1 MSDKITMFTVTD
13 AEYENLNRCMEEL
26 PDPIGARNWDPDYKV
41 IDQIK
46 NLEKTK
52 RLITLRNRILDS
64 KQQLYIKERAKL
76 VTESYQAT
84 EGEDAN
90 IRQAKA
96 LAHVLENYPV
106 IIRDDEIIVGS
117 VTPTPR
123 GCLWFPEVCDWLI
136 NEIDTISTREYN
148 PTYVTEEDKEYYL
161 KEVHPYWKDR
171 CSSARIQKQLPDEV
185 REKQKYG
192 LWSCGISQ
200 EQPIGH
206 ILSLDKHRL
215 ERGIKWYK
223 EQAQNLIDTSDKT
236 DPKYVDKIQ
245 FWKAV
250 IIICD
255 AVHTF
260 ALRYA
265 DEAKKMAQET
275 KDEKR
280 KEELLRVSAALE
292 KVPWNAPD
300 NFYEAVQS
308 AWFMQL
314 IYYYESNAVAE
325 SPGRV
330 DQKLY
335 NYFKKDLENGT
346 LSLEEAEDIVSGY
359 WLKLAETNKVYTE
372 GESRYRT
379 GNPMF
384 QNISLGGTDVNGE
397 SAVNELSYLCL
408 KVEEFVHL
416 DQPNVAVWVDDKVPD
431 DYLETAAK
439 VVRTGGGKPMF
450 LGVKSRLDHFM
461 KTNGLSEKAARTYDS
476 VCCSFMWHPYLPNMD
491 HAADVNPGIAL
502 EYVFTNG
509 KDRKTGVQVG
519 PQTGDPRDF
528 KDINDVYNALVK
540 QVQYGIQMA
549 VMHANT
555 IYKIWQDFLRM
566 PYTSMFQGTAL
577 KDGLD
582 VTCGGSLG
590 HTAAEGVSVGLV
602 NCIDSLSAVE
612 KVVFDSKQAT
622 MSELVDALDHDFQGY
637 EKLQDALIHAPKYG
651 TDDDYADKWLVD
663 FEHVINHEYLK
674 YPMRFGRLRKN
685 PVYIH
690 LSAGVLYGSMMG
702 ATPDGRNAGKPLA
715 EGGIS
720 PMQGL
725 ELKGPSASMRSAAK
739 WDYTEINS
747 VVYNQKFHPR
757 VLEKDDDI
765 KKLTRLVRTYL
776 CDMGVDELG
785 ANHVQ
790 INVVSAETLRDAQEH
805 PENYRDLIIRV
816 AGYTAF
822 FTEISRDLQD
832 DLIARVEFDGIN

>member
-1 MSDKITMFTVTD
+1 MDEIRMDTVTA
-13 AEYENLNRCMEEL
+13 AERENLERCAAEW
-26 PDPIGARNWDPDYKV
+26 PNPIGARNWNDVSSELIEK
-41 IDQIK
+41 IK
-46 NLEKTK
+46 QLPRSERITK
-52 RLITLRNRILDS
+52 LRNRVLDS
-64 KQQLYIKERAKL
+64 RQQLYIRERGRL
-76 VTESYQAT
+76 VTESYKAT

-90 IRQAKA
+90 IRQAKS
-96 LAHVLENYPV
+96 LAHVLENYP
-106 IIRDDEIIVGS
+106 IYLRDDELIAGS

-123 GCLWFPEVCDWLI
+123 GCLWFPEITDWLI

-148 PTYVTEEDKEYYL
+148 PTLVSDEDREYYL
-161 KEVHPYWKDR
+161 NELHPYWKDR
-171 CSSARIQKQLPDEV
+171 CSFARIQKQLPDEV

-192 LWSCGISQ
+192 LWSCGISM

-206 ILSLDKHRL
+206 ILALDKHRL
-215 ERGIKWYK
+215 ERGIGWYK
-223 EQAQNLIDTSDKT
+223 EQALKLMESADHT
-236 DPKYVDKIQ
+236 DPKYVDKLQ

-250 IIICD
+250 VIICD

-265 DEAKKMAQET
+265 DEAERQAATAAEP
-275 KDEKR
+275 R
-280 KEELLRVSAALE
+280 KAELLRMAAALR
-292 KVPWNAPD
+292 KVPWSAPD

-314 IYYYESNAVAE
+314 IYYYETNAVAE
-325 SPGRV
+325 SPGRI

-335 NYFKKDLENGT
+335 EYFKRDLDSGALT
-346 LSLEEAEDIVSGY
+346 LEEARDILGCY
-359 WLKLAETNKVYTE
+359 WLKLAETNKVYTQ

-384 QNISLGGTDVNGE
+384 QNLSLGGADVNGKC
-397 SAVNELSYLCL
+397 AVNELSYLCL
-408 KVEEFVHL
+408 KVEEHVHL
-416 DQPNVAVWVDDKVPD
+416 DQPNVAIWVDDVTPD
-431 DYLETAAK
+431 DFIETAVK

-450 LGVKSRLDHFM
+450 LGSKSRINHF
-461 KTNGLSEKAARTYDS
+461 KTTCGLTDEMAAKYDS
-476 VCCSFMWHPYLPNMD
+476 VCCSFMWPPYLPNMD
-491 HAADVNPGIAL
+491 HAADINPGIAL

-509 KDRKTGVQVG
+509 RDRKTGVQVG
-519 PQTGDPRDF
+519 PQTGDPRKFTSID
-528 KDINDVYNALVK
+528 DMYGALVR
-540 QVQYGIQMA
+540 QMQYGIKMA

-555 IYKIWQDFLRM
+555 IYKVWQDFLRT
-566 PYTSMFQGTAL
+566 PYTSMFQGTCL
-577 KDGLD
+577 SDGMD
-582 VTCGGSLG
+582 ITCGGSLG
-590 HTAAEGVSVGLV
+590 HTPATGVSVGLV

-612 KVVFDSKQAT
+612 KVIFDEHRADMPT
-622 MSELVDALDHDFQGY
+622 LVDALDHNFEGY
-637 EKLQDALIHAPKYG
+637 EALQEALLKAPKYG
-651 TDDDYADKWLVD
+651 TDNDFADKWLVD
-663 FEHVINHEYLK
+663 VEHAINHEYLH

-702 ATPDGRNAGKPLA
+702 ATPDGRKAGMPLA

-725 ELKGPSASMRSAAK
+725 ELQGPSASMRSAAK

-757 VLEKDDDI
+757 VLERDDDVR
-765 KKLTRLVRTYL
+765 KLSELIRAYL
-776 CDMGVDELG
+776 CRMGKDGYG

-790 INVVSAETLRDAQEH
+790 INVVSAETLRDAQKH

-832 DLIARVEFDGIN
+832 DLIARVEFSAVS